1 MIPPTPV
8 AHGHHDAV
16 VAEDSHGALSVR
28 GACWYQPPCQ
38 MMAPTPTA
46 TQTRPRSRA
55 SSRSRPATVRVTRSL
70 LGCGR

>member
-28 GACWYQPPCQ
+28 GPGG
-38 MMAPTPTA
+38 T
-46 TQTRPRSRA
+46 
-55 SSRSRPATVRVTRSL
+55 SRPAR
-70 LGCGR
+70 